1 MSAIASEEQTNTTQ
15 AQRQKTTLQSRVR
28 VSFKV
33 ALSECTVEGSEL
45 LRTLNLIT
53 GCGSK
58 SCICGNWQELWHV
71 RPSQYHHHVWLTCLL
86 WRKVYIR
93 YNRAKKNSAFV
104 SLVHRIFS
112 QRFFW
117 SSQYFLA
124 NLRWVLETPLLSRLV
139 LLLYFS

>member
-15 AQRQKTTLQSRVR
+15 APRQKTTLQSRVR

-58 SCICGNWQELWHV
+58 SCICGNWQELWQVV
-71 RPSQYHHHVWLTCLL
+71 RVLTEQSSPQTITVPLPCLIDMFA
-86 WRKVYIR
+86 V
-93 YNRAKKNSAFV
+93 
-104 SLVHRIFS
+104 
-112 QRFFW
+112 
-117 SSQYFLA
+117 
-124 NLRWVLETPLLSRLV
+124 T
-139 LLLYFS
+139 